1 MNIKAIL
8 IILSLCLLSSCASNA
23 NNAKYVPRD
32 KWRVGVVMPSFYPV
46 KVTQAY
52 GVNENENWTSLL
64 HSFTPQSFSNSE
76 LSNARK
82 KLPNYDGFGLPLHA
96 ISITSRYQI
105 GGTNHLPDSVYLYW
119 VSLVNTQF
127 YVTKYIV
134 PESIKQL
141 MAKQDS
147 YTRANGFVVNPC
159 YRTDF
164 VFGLLPNGQAK
175 VWLRG
180 CGETVYLA
188 ELAPDKVMDRD
199 SNGFT
204 ADTYKEASYLGR
216 IHQRAKDAGVS
227 IDPIPWDKVDKVYS
241 MEEIK
246 YLN

>member
-1 MNIKAIL
+1 MYFKNVSVLLITALLNACSPYAGPIPEKAW
-8 IILSLCLLSSCASNA
+8 SVSVS
-23 NNAKYVPRD
+23 
-32 KWRVGVVMPSFYPV
+32 MPSFYPV

-204 ADTYKEASYLGR
+204 ADTYKEASYLER
-216 IHQRAKDAGVS
+216 IHQRAKDAGVL
-227 IDPIPWDKVDKVYS
+227 IDPIPWDKVNKVYS

-246 YLN
+246 SLN

>member
-1 MNIKAIL
+1 MYLKSVSVLLITVLLNACSSYAGPIPEKAW
-8 IILSLCLLSSCASNA
+8 SVSVS
-23 NNAKYVPRD
+23 
-32 KWRVGVVMPSFYPV
+32 MPSFYPV
-46 KVTQAY
+46 KVTLAY

-227 IDPIPWDKVDKVYS
+227 IAPIPWDKVNKVYS

-246 YLN
+246 SLN

>member
-1 MNIKAIL
+1 MYFKNVSVLLITALLNACSPYAGPIPEKAW
-8 IILSLCLLSSCASNA
+8 SVSVS
-23 NNAKYVPRD
+23 
-32 KWRVGVVMPSFYPV
+32 MPSFYPV

-204 ADTYKEASYLGR
+204 ADTYKEASYLER

-241 MEEIK
+241 AQEIK
-246 YLN
+246 PLQH